1 MSMSNS
7 EGATTN
13 QASRRLELP
22 PVSVSSQRGLLRG
35 REISLFY
42 DERRSPAAVAEHKH
56 QELQIGLLFEPAT
69 YLLSWRMR
77 SGEPREQRLAGP
89 QVYLVAPGQ
98 VHACRW
104 ETEIELLVLYA
115 GKSFWRRYVER
126 KIAGVSIAESAT
138 GGNRDIVLWQ
148 LASTLR
154 QLCNENGGTDERLVE
169 IVGGALAIRAIKL
182 LCAAQPVQ
190 GVAGCVLSPNRL
202 RAVEEFIQKEL
213 AYDIHVADLA
223 KRVGHS
229 VPHFTVVFKNTTGMA
244 PYEYIT
250 RCRMLKAHELL
261 RTGEYRLGEVARA
274 VGYED
279 QGHFSG
285 RFREHF
291 RYPPKFLMRQARGE
305 SFESRK
311 KP

>member
-1 MSMSNS
+1 MSMSNLD
-7 EGATTN
+7 GATIN

-22 PVSVSSQRGLLRG
+22 PVSVPSERGLLRG
-35 REISLFY
+35 QETSLLY
-42 DERRSPAAVAEHKH
+42 DECQSPAVVAEHDH
-56 QELQIGLLFEPAT
+56 QQLQIGLLFEPAT
-69 YLLSWRMR
+69 YVLSWRMP
-77 SGEPREQRLAGP
+77 SGEPLEQRLVGP

-98 VHACRW
+98 VHACRS
-104 ETEIELLVLYA
+104 ETEIELLVLYVEE
-115 GKSFWRRYVER
+115 SFWRRYVKR
-126 KIAGVSIAESAT
+126 KMAGVSIAEAAS

-154 QLCNENGGTDERLVE
+154 QLCNENGETDLRLVE
-169 IVGGALAIRAIKL
+169 IVGGALALRAIKL
-182 LCAAQPVQ
+182 LCSAQPVP
-190 GVAGCVLSPNRL
+190 GVVGGILSPNRL
-202 RAVEEFIQKEL
+202 RAVEEFIQKQL
-213 AYDIHVADLA
+213 AYDIHVVDLA
-223 KRVGHS
+223 KQVGHS

-291 RYPPKFLMRQARGE
+291 RYPPKFLMTQARGK
-305 SFESRK
+305 SFKSRK
-311 KP
+311 KS